1 MRMGKE
7 CDKCKII
14 SEITA
19 CLYNELF
26 MEHAPCGNGKCGHAK
41 KDNPGKLLE
50 FQSNSKA
57 IINRSQADDL
67 PKDAQPYSNIIMG

>member
-1 MRMGKE
+1 
-7 CDKCKII
+7 
-14 SEITA
+14 
-19 CLYNELF
+19 